1 MIVMMGSYYDPNN
14 YGDDAVSARMF
25 QYEARIFQDNETL
38 SYSQITITKQF
49 LDSTE
54 NRFSLG
60 VFSKQKTFFTFP
72 EKLLIESYSK
82 QPKDNETLMI
92 EFYATDKVV
101 EHKRVIYGLLDFLGD
116 LGGLR
121 EALMSIGSTLL
132 YLSEFLYGN

>member
-1 MIVMMGSYYDPNN
+1 
-14 YGDDAVSARMF
+14 
-25 QYEARIFQDNETL
+25 
-38 SYSQITITKQF
+38 
-49 LDSTE
+49 
-54 NRFSLG
+54 
-60 VFSKQKTFFTFP
+60 
-72 EKLLIESYSK
+72 
-82 QPKDNETLMI
+82 MI